1 MRNDKPI
8 RACKA
13 CGLAFLALSP
23 KRIYC
28 SAACRKAAEVKR
40 QPRRSACEHCGQ
52 AFATKQS
59 RRRFCSPR
67 CQTNAAK
74 KRLYPRRPPREIKC
88 ERCGKV
94 FLARGPS
101 VGPARV
107 RFCSTK
113 CQQGF
118 GVKVRKACAE
128 CRQRFRTK
136 RSWRIFCSA
145 KCQRR
150 QAARLRRTA
159 RRVERRGVE

>member
-101 VGPARV
+101 VGPPRAVLLDEVSAGV
-107 RFCSTK
+107 RRE
-113 CQQGF
+113 GPE
-118 GVKVRKACAE
+118 GVRGVPPAVPDQAELEDLLQREVPATASGPTPANRATCRKAGC
-128 CRQRFRTK
+128 
-136 RSWRIFCSA
+136 
-145 KCQRR
+145 
-150 QAARLRRTA
+150 
-159 RRVERRGVE
+159 